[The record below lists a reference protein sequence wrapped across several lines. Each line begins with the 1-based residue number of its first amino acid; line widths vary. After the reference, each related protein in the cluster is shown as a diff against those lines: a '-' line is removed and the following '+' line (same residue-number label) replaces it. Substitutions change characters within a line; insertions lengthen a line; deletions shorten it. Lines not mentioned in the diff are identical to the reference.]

1 MYRYNLQRACRKCS
15 EDIIRGCIHCIFHY
29 SSFLIVFDSFLQQG
43 AAVNQSFNHGDEEAY
58 RQIRHPAQYKA
69 EPDAEEREQEV
80 QRNHLLQRVGVVAGC
95 GCRNRQQ
102 DEDQQRAD
110 NLRRDAD
117 GERQHDQKDDGDGL
131 VEALVVFGALGIKRI
146 VGQWVEQQEHHQQE
160 QDAQLEDASNAAYRV
175 CSSRPQR
182 LLPSGNIHGN
192 PSASSRL
199 LIHRIRFLS
208 SLLSVIE
215 GAKEP
220 FRQETAPIHFDVAS
234 KYYVICLRHLIC

>member
-1 MYRYNLQRACRKCS
+1 MKQLILY
-15 EDIIRGCIHCIFHY
+15 IIFLMSMVFSGYGEVSAASISLSHQD
-29 SSFLIVFDSFLQQG
+29 SS
-43 AAVNQSFNHGDEEAY
+43 A
-58 RQIRHPAQYKA
+58 
-69 EPDAEEREQEV
+69 
-80 QRNHLLQRVGVVAGC
+80 
-95 GCRNRQQ
+95 
-102 DEDQQRAD
+102 
-110 NLRRDAD
+110 
-117 GERQHDQKDDGDGL
+117 
-131 VEALVVFGALGIKRI
+131 VEAADATHKKDRLAKVTP
-146 VGQWVEQQEHHQQE
+146 HQQE

-208 SLLSVIE
+208 SLLTVIE

>member
-1 MYRYNLQRACRKCS
+1 MKQLILY
-15 EDIIRGCIHCIFHY
+15 II
-29 SSFLIVFDSFLQQG
+29 FLMSMVFSGYGEVSAASISLSHQDSLTVE
-43 AAVNQSFNHGDEEAY
+43 AA
-58 RQIRHPAQYKA
+58 
-69 EPDAEEREQEV
+69 DAA
-80 QRNHLLQRVGVVAGC
+80 H
-95 GCRNRQQ
+95 
-102 DEDQQRAD
+102 
-110 NLRRDAD
+110 
-117 GERQHDQKDDGDGL
+117 KKDGL
-131 VEALVVFGALGIKRI
+131 AKVTP
-146 VGQWVEQQEHHQQE
+146 HQHE

-199 LIHRIRFLS
+199 LTHRIRFLS

>member
-1 MYRYNLQRACRKCS
+1 MSGDFRHHPISNMKQLILY
-15 EDIIRGCIHCIFHY
+15 II
-29 SSFLIVFDSFLQQG
+29 FLMSMVFAGYGEVS
-43 AAVNQSFNHGDEEAY
+43 AASYTSHT
-58 RQIRHPAQYKA
+58 K
-69 EPDAEEREQEV
+69 
-80 QRNHLLQRVGVVAGC
+80 
-95 GCRNRQQ
+95 
-102 DEDQQRAD
+102 
-110 NLRRDAD
+110 
-117 GERQHDQKDDGDGL
+117 DGL
-131 VEALVVFGALGIKRI
+131 AKVTP
-146 VGQWVEQQEHHQQE
+146 HQQE

>member
-1 MYRYNLQRACRKCS
+1 MKQLILY
-15 EDIIRGCIHCIFHY
+15 II
-29 SSFLIVFDSFLQQG
+29 FLMSMVFSGYGEVSAASISLSHQDSLT
-43 AAVNQSFNHGDEEAY
+43 
-58 RQIRHPAQYKA
+58 
-69 EPDAEEREQEV
+69 
-80 QRNHLLQRVGVVAGC
+80 
-95 GCRNRQQ
+95 
-102 DEDQQRAD
+102 
-110 NLRRDAD
+110 
-117 GERQHDQKDDGDGL
+117 
-131 VEALVVFGALGIKRI
+131 VEAADAAHKKDRLAKVTP
-146 VGQWVEQQEHHQQE
+146 HQQE

>member
-1 MYRYNLQRACRKCS
+1 MKQLILY
-15 EDIIRGCIHCIFHY
+15 II
-29 SSFLIVFDSFLQQG
+29 FLMSMVFSDYGEVSAASVSLSHQDSLT
-43 AAVNQSFNHGDEEAY
+43 
-58 RQIRHPAQYKA
+58 
-69 EPDAEEREQEV
+69 
-80 QRNHLLQRVGVVAGC
+80 
-95 GCRNRQQ
+95 
-102 DEDQQRAD
+102 
-110 NLRRDAD
+110 
-117 GERQHDQKDDGDGL
+117 
-131 VEALVVFGALGIKRI
+131 VEAADAAHKKDRLAKVTP
-146 VGQWVEQQEHHQQE
+146 HQQE

>member
-1 MYRYNLQRACRKCS
+1 MKQLILY
-15 EDIIRGCIHCIFHY
+15 II
-29 SSFLIVFDSFLQQG
+29 FLMSMVFSGYGEVSAASISLSHQDSLT
-43 AAVNQSFNHGDEEAY
+43 
-58 RQIRHPAQYKA
+58 
-69 EPDAEEREQEV
+69 
-80 QRNHLLQRVGVVAGC
+80 
-95 GCRNRQQ
+95 
-102 DEDQQRAD
+102 
-110 NLRRDAD
+110 
-117 GERQHDQKDDGDGL
+117 
-131 VEALVVFGALGIKRI
+131 VEATDAAHKKDRLAKVTP
-146 VGQWVEQQEHHQQE
+146 HQQE

>member
-1 MYRYNLQRACRKCS
+1 MKQLILY
-15 EDIIRGCIHCIFHY
+15 IIFLMSMVFSGYGEVSAASVSLSHQD
-29 SSFLIVFDSFLQQG
+29 SSAVE
-43 AAVNQSFNHGDEEAY
+43 AA
-58 RQIRHPAQYKA
+58 
-69 EPDAEEREQEV
+69 DAA
-80 QRNHLLQRVGVVAGC
+80 H
-95 GCRNRQQ
+95 
-102 DEDQQRAD
+102 
-110 NLRRDAD
+110 
-117 GERQHDQKDDGDGL
+117 KKDGL
-131 VEALVVFGALGIKRI
+131 AKVAP
-146 VGQWVEQQEHHQQE
+146 HQQE

>member
-1 MYRYNLQRACRKCS
+1 MVSGDFRHNQISNMKQLILY
-15 EDIIRGCIHCIFHY
+15 II
-29 SSFLIVFDSFLQQG
+29 FLMSMVFSGYGEVSAASVSLSHQDSLTVE
-43 AAVNQSFNHGDEEAY
+43 AA
-58 RQIRHPAQYKA
+58 
-69 EPDAEEREQEV
+69 DAA
-80 QRNHLLQRVGVVAGC
+80 H
-95 GCRNRQQ
+95 
-102 DEDQQRAD
+102 
-110 NLRRDAD
+110 
-117 GERQHDQKDDGDGL
+117 KKDGL
-131 VEALVVFGALGIKRI
+131 AKVTP
-146 VGQWVEQQEHHQQE
+146 HQHE

-199 LIHRIRFLS
+199 LTHRIRFLS

>member
-1 MYRYNLQRACRKCS
+1 MKQLILY
-15 EDIIRGCIHCIFHY
+15 II
-29 SSFLIVFDSFLQQG
+29 FLMSMVFSGYGEVSAASVSLSHQDSLTVE
-43 AAVNQSFNHGDEEAY
+43 AA
-58 RQIRHPAQYKA
+58 
-69 EPDAEEREQEV
+69 DAA
-80 QRNHLLQRVGVVAGC
+80 H
-95 GCRNRQQ
+95 
-102 DEDQQRAD
+102 
-110 NLRRDAD
+110 
-117 GERQHDQKDDGDGL
+117 KKDGL
-131 VEALVVFGALGIKRI
+131 AKVTP
-146 VGQWVEQQEHHQQE
+146 HQHE

-199 LIHRIRFLS
+199 LTHRIRFLS

>member
-1 MYRYNLQRACRKCS
+1 MKQLILY
-15 EDIIRGCIHCIFHY
+15 IIFLMSMVFSGYGEVSAASISLSHQD
-29 SSFLIVFDSFLQQG
+29 SSAVE
-43 AAVNQSFNHGDEEAY
+43 AA
-58 RQIRHPAQYKA
+58 
-69 EPDAEEREQEV
+69 DAA
-80 QRNHLLQRVGVVAGC
+80 H
-95 GCRNRQQ
+95 
-102 DEDQQRAD
+102 
-110 NLRRDAD
+110 
-117 GERQHDQKDDGDGL
+117 KKDGL
-131 VEALVVFGALGIKRI
+131 AKVTP
-146 VGQWVEQQEHHQQE
+146 HQHE

-220 FRQETAPIHFDVAS
+220 FREETAPIHFDVAS

>member
-1 MYRYNLQRACRKCS
+1 MKQLILY
-15 EDIIRGCIHCIFHY
+15 II
-29 SSFLIVFDSFLQQG
+29 FLMSMVFSGYGEVSAASISLSHQDSL
-43 AAVNQSFNHGDEEAY
+43 A
-58 RQIRHPAQYKA
+58 
-69 EPDAEEREQEV
+69 
-80 QRNHLLQRVGVVAGC
+80 
-95 GCRNRQQ
+95 
-102 DEDQQRAD
+102 
-110 NLRRDAD
+110 
-117 GERQHDQKDDGDGL
+117 
-131 VEALVVFGALGIKRI
+131 VEATHKKDGSYAAEASHTKDRLAKVTP
-146 VGQWVEQQEHHQQE
+146 HQQE

-199 LIHRIRFLS
+199 LTHRIRFLS

>member
-1 MYRYNLQRACRKCS
+1 MKQLILY
-15 EDIIRGCIHCIFHY
+15 IIFLMSMVF
-29 SSFLIVFDSFLQQG
+29 SSYGEVSAASISLSHQDSS
-43 AAVNQSFNHGDEEAY
+43 A
-58 RQIRHPAQYKA
+58 
-69 EPDAEEREQEV
+69 
-80 QRNHLLQRVGVVAGC
+80 
-95 GCRNRQQ
+95 
-102 DEDQQRAD
+102 
-110 NLRRDAD
+110 
-117 GERQHDQKDDGDGL
+117 
-131 VEALVVFGALGIKRI
+131 VEAADATHKKDRLAKVTP
-146 VGQWVEQQEHHQQE
+146 HQQE

-199 LIHRIRFLS
+199 LTHRIRFLS

>member
-1 MYRYNLQRACRKCS
+1 MKQLILY
-15 EDIIRGCIHCIFHY
+15 IIFLMSMVFSGYGEVSAASVSLSHQD
-29 SSFLIVFDSFLQQG
+29 SSAVE
-43 AAVNQSFNHGDEEAY
+43 AA
-58 RQIRHPAQYKA
+58 
-69 EPDAEEREQEV
+69 DAA
-80 QRNHLLQRVGVVAGC
+80 H
-95 GCRNRQQ
+95 
-102 DEDQQRAD
+102 
-110 NLRRDAD
+110 
-117 GERQHDQKDDGDGL
+117 KKDGL
-131 VEALVVFGALGIKRI
+131 AKVTP
-146 VGQWVEQQEHHQQE
+146 HQHE

-192 PSASSRL
+192 PSASCRL
-199 LIHRIRFLS
+199 LTHRIRFLS

>member
-1 MYRYNLQRACRKCS
+1 MKQLILY
-15 EDIIRGCIHCIFHY
+15 IIFLMSMVFSGYGEVSAASISLSHQD
-29 SSFLIVFDSFLQQG
+29 SS
-43 AAVNQSFNHGDEEAY
+43 A
-58 RQIRHPAQYKA
+58 
-69 EPDAEEREQEV
+69 
-80 QRNHLLQRVGVVAGC
+80 
-95 GCRNRQQ
+95 
-102 DEDQQRAD
+102 
-110 NLRRDAD
+110 
-117 GERQHDQKDDGDGL
+117 
-131 VEALVVFGALGIKRI
+131 VEAADAAHKKDRLAKVTP
-146 VGQWVEQQEHHQQE
+146 HQQE

>member
-1 MYRYNLQRACRKCS
+1 MKQLILY
-15 EDIIRGCIHCIFHY
+15 II
-29 SSFLIVFDSFLQQG
+29 FLMSMVFSG
-43 AAVNQSFNHGDEEAY
+43 YGEVSAASYTSHT
-58 RQIRHPAQYKA
+58 
-69 EPDAEEREQEV
+69 
-80 QRNHLLQRVGVVAGC
+80 
-95 GCRNRQQ
+95 
-102 DEDQQRAD
+102 
-110 NLRRDAD
+110 
-117 GERQHDQKDDGDGL
+117 KDRL
-131 VEALVVFGALGIKRI
+131 TKVTP
-146 VGQWVEQQEHHQQE
+146 HQQE

>member
-1 MYRYNLQRACRKCS
+1 MKQLILY
-15 EDIIRGCIHCIFHY
+15 IIFLMSMVFSGYGEVSAASISLSHQD
-29 SSFLIVFDSFLQQG
+29 SSAVE
-43 AAVNQSFNHGDEEAY
+43 AA
-58 RQIRHPAQYKA
+58 
-69 EPDAEEREQEV
+69 DAA
-80 QRNHLLQRVGVVAGC
+80 H
-95 GCRNRQQ
+95 
-102 DEDQQRAD
+102 
-110 NLRRDAD
+110 
-117 GERQHDQKDDGDGL
+117 KKDGL
-131 VEALVVFGALGIKRI
+131 AKVTP
-146 VGQWVEQQEHHQQE
+146 HQHE
-160 QDAQLEDASNAAYRV
+160 QDAKLEDASNAAYRV

-234 KYYVICLRHLIC
+234 KYYVICLRHLLC

>member
-1 MYRYNLQRACRKCS
+1 MSGDFRHHQISNMKQLILY
-15 EDIIRGCIHCIFHY
+15 IIFLMSMVFSGYGEVSAASVSLSHQD
-29 SSFLIVFDSFLQQG
+29 SLIVET
-43 AAVNQSFNHGDEEAY
+43 A
-58 RQIRHPAQYKA
+58 
-69 EPDAEEREQEV
+69 DAT
-80 QRNHLLQRVGVVAGC
+80 HK
-95 GCRNRQQ
+95 
-102 DEDQQRAD
+102 
-110 NLRRDAD
+110 
-117 GERQHDQKDDGDGL
+117 KDRL
-131 VEALVVFGALGIKRI
+131 AKVTP
-146 VGQWVEQQEHHQQE
+146 HQQE

>member
-1 MYRYNLQRACRKCS
+1 MRQLILY
-15 EDIIRGCIHCIFHY
+15 II
-29 SSFLIVFDSFLQQG
+29 FLMSMVFSGYGEVSAASISLSHQDSLTVE
-43 AAVNQSFNHGDEEAY
+43 AA
-58 RQIRHPAQYKA
+58 
-69 EPDAEEREQEV
+69 DAA
-80 QRNHLLQRVGVVAGC
+80 H
-95 GCRNRQQ
+95 
-102 DEDQQRAD
+102 
-110 NLRRDAD
+110 
-117 GERQHDQKDDGDGL
+117 KKDGL
-131 VEALVVFGALGIKRI
+131 AKVTP
-146 VGQWVEQQEHHQQE
+146 HQQK

-182 LLPSGNIHGN
+182 LLPSGNIYGN

>member
-1 MYRYNLQRACRKCS
+1 MKQLILY
-15 EDIIRGCIHCIFHY
+15 IIFLMSMVFSGYGEVSAASISLSHQD
-29 SSFLIVFDSFLQQG
+29 SS
-43 AAVNQSFNHGDEEAY
+43 A
-58 RQIRHPAQYKA
+58 
-69 EPDAEEREQEV
+69 
-80 QRNHLLQRVGVVAGC
+80 
-95 GCRNRQQ
+95 
-102 DEDQQRAD
+102 
-110 NLRRDAD
+110 
-117 GERQHDQKDDGDGL
+117 
-131 VEALVVFGALGIKRI
+131 VEAADAAHKKDRLAKVTP
-146 VGQWVEQQEHHQQE
+146 HQHE

-199 LIHRIRFLS
+199 LTHRIRFLS

>member
-1 MYRYNLQRACRKCS
+1 MKQLILY
-15 EDIIRGCIHCIFHY
+15 II
-29 SSFLIVFDSFLQQG
+29 FLMSMVFSGYGEVSAASISLSHQDSLTVE
-43 AAVNQSFNHGDEEAY
+43 AA
-58 RQIRHPAQYKA
+58 
-69 EPDAEEREQEV
+69 DAA
-80 QRNHLLQRVGVVAGC
+80 H
-95 GCRNRQQ
+95 
-102 DEDQQRAD
+102 
-110 NLRRDAD
+110 
-117 GERQHDQKDDGDGL
+117 KKDGL
-131 VEALVVFGALGIKRI
+131 AKVTP
-146 VGQWVEQQEHHQQE
+146 HQQK